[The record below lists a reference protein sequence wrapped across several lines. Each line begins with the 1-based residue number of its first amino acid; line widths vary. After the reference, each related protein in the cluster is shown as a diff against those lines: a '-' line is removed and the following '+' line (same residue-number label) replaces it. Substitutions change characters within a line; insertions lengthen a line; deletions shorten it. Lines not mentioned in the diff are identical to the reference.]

1 MLTVKDGWLQ
11 LSAKNFT
18 FSAPTIRIKLTQD
31 QAVKPVEKSSSNQ
44 SKEESKASTP
54 VASAKKIKVINC
66 VKGKLTRKISG
77 VNPKCPTGFK
87 VK

>member
-31 QAVKPVEKSSSNQ
+31 QAVKPVENSSSNQ

-54 VASAKKIKVINC
+54 AVSVKKIKVINC

-77 VNPKCPTGFK
+77 VNPKCPSGFK
-87 VK
+87 TR

>member
-31 QAVKPVEKSSSNQ
+31 QAVKPVENSSSTQ
-44 SKEESKASTP
+44 SKEVSKVSTP
-54 VASAKKIKVINC
+54 AVSAKKIKVINC

>member
-1 MLTVKDGWLQ
+1 
-11 LSAKNFT
+11 
-18 FSAPTIRIKLTQD
+18 
-31 QAVKPVEKSSSNQ
+31 VENSSSNQ

-54 VASAKKIKVINC
+54 AVSVKKIKVINC

>member
-1 MLTVKDGWLQ
+1 VQEIATEMLTVKNGWLQ

-31 QAVKPVEKSSSNQ
+31 QAI
-44 SKEESKASTP
+44 
-54 VASAKKIKVINC
+54 KKIKVINC
-66 VKGKLTRKISG
+66 VKGKLSRKISG
-77 VNPKCPTGFK
+77 VNPKCPTGYK